1 MKTNRLTYIKNILIP
16 CLVFSVIT
24 GMLTGALIFL
34 FKISASAVIE
44 LSESVYAFVRAN
56 PIYLPLLLVGAGAIA
71 LLSALI
77 LKLSP
82 NCRGGGIPTSIA
94 LLRGLIPFHWIKSI
108 FMLFI
113 SAMLTYLGGIPLGN
127 EGPSVQMGTA
137 VGRGTVHIFAKN
149 NRAWDRYIMT
159 GGACAGFGAATGA
172 PLSGIFFA
180 FEEAHR
186 RFSPM
191 IFMTAATAVI
201 AANATMNGL
210 CRAYGISPSMFH
222 LSINNVLPMKYI
234 WTTLVVGLVC
244 AFFAA
249 VFTKVY
255 KMTFDL
261 FNKKLSA
268 LPFTL
273 KIVVVFVG
281 ICLIGF
287 VSAEFL
293 GSGHHLIDTV
303 LEGHGIWYML
313 LLYVCVR
320 AILLIFASNAG
331 ITGGLFV
338 PSLAFGAMI
347 GALCGKV
354 MVNFDVLPRE
364 YYVIMVV
371 TGMAAFLGAS
381 SRTPI
386 TAIIFS
392 AEALSGLTN
401 ILPIAAGVTLS
412 FLVIET
418 LGIASFSETVIET
431 KVENA
436 HRGKTATVIDTHLV
450 VRPSSFIVGKEIR
463 DILWPTTCVVLSIK
477 KNAEDAHKHGSVIS
491 AGDVLHIHYRTY
503 DNDETMKL
511 LQAIAGKQEK
521 DDSTYV
527 HKVSEDHLSPE
538 I

>member
-1 MKTNRLTYIKNILIP
+1 MKTQRLTYIKNILIP

-34 FKISASAVIE
+34 FKISASAIIS
-44 LSESVYAFVRAN
+44 LSENVYAFVRSN
-56 PIYLPLLLVGAGAIA
+56 PVYLPLLIAGVTVIA

-77 LKLSP
+77 LKIAP
-82 NCRGGGIPTSIA
+82 NCKGGGIPTSIA
-94 LLRGLIPFHWIKSI
+94 LLRGLVPFNWLKSI
-108 FMLFI
+108 FLLFI
-113 SAMLTYLGGIPLGN
+113 SAMFTYLGGVPLGN

-137 VGRGTVHIFAKN
+137 VGRGTVHMFAKN
-149 NRAWDRYIMT
+149 NKAWDRYIMT

-201 AANATMNGL
+201 AGNATMEGL
-210 CRAYGISPSMFH
+210 CTAYGISPSLFH
-222 LSINNVLPMKYI
+222 FHINNILPLKYI

-244 AFFAA
+244 ALFAA
-249 VFTKVY
+249 VFTKFY
-255 KMTFDL
+255 KITFDL
-261 FNKKLSA
+261 FKKKLSRI
-268 LPFTL
+268 PFTI
-273 KIVVVFVG
+273 KIVVIFVS

-287 VSAEFL
+287 VGAEFL
-293 GSGHHLIDTV
+293 GSGHALVDMV

-313 LLYVCVR
+313 ILYICIR
-320 AILLIFASNAG
+320 AILLIFANNAG
-331 ITGGLFV
+331 ITGGIFV

-347 GALCGKV
+347 GALCGKA
-354 MVNFDVLPRE
+354 MVSLQLLPVE
-364 YYVIMVV
+364 YYIVMVV

-401 ILPIAAGVTLS
+401 ILPISAGVTLA

-418 LGIASFSETVIET
+418 LGIASFSETVIDT
-431 KVENA
+431 KVENV
-436 HRGKTATVIDTHLV
+436 HEGKTATVIDTHLV
-450 VRPSSFIVGKEIR
+450 VQPSSFIVGKEIR
-463 DILWPTTCVVLSIK
+463 DILWPPTCVVLSVK
-477 KNAEDAHKHGSVIS
+477 KNSTEEKQSIGIS
-491 AGDVLHIHYRTY
+491 EGDVLHVHYRTY
-503 DNDETMKL
+503 DNKETLEL
-511 LQAIAGKQEK
+511 LQDITGRQDK
-521 DDSTYV
+521 DPTTQA
-527 HKVSEDHLSPE
+527 HCVSEDHLSPE